1 MPKMTNEQL
10 RMQMLSGLITESE
23 YKAKLEELGGG
34 MSPKQVL
41 RRAIVTKLNKYY
53 NSVDDEEIKQ
63 KLKDKFNPTI
73 DGILYNRYGDDINN
87 TPMVDLLDD
96 LDDYLKGVV
105 QPEIDRYMPKESL
118 NENFVGMGMVGNIFD
133 REKADYE
140 MAFEYFTKGDLVKEE
155 MGEDLDLNQEYLTLN
170 NTVSNIVEK
179 LQEMGVDF
187 DPESLVKPYQEFLG
201 NLRNILSSDQMPSDT
216 QWFK

>member
-1 MPKMTNEQL
+1 
-10 RMQMLSGLITESE
+10 
-23 YKAKLEELGGG
+23 
-34 MSPKQVL
+34 
-41 RRAIVTKLNKYY
+41 
-53 NSVDDEEIKQ
+53 
-63 KLKDKFNPTI
+63 
-73 DGILYNRYGDDINN
+73 
-87 TPMVDLLDD
+87 
-96 LDDYLKGVV
+96 
-105 QPEIDRYMPKESL
+105 MPKESL

>member
-1 MPKMTNEQL
+1 MTNEQL